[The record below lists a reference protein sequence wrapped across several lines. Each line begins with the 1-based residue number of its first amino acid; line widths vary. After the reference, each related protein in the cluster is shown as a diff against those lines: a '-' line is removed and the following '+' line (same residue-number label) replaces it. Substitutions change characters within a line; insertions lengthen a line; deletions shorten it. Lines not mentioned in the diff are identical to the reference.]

1 VFEKVKEK
9 IAFAKDKVLCQTF
22 FQESWQVWTAS
33 TNKKYIL

>member
-22 FQESWQVWTAS
+22 FQES
-33 TNKKYIL
+33 L